1 MSQAIGRK
9 VRGAWLPT
17 KTNCAAELS
26 VPHPARVTRQAR
38 NRATVGQSNWRR
50 FRLAINLLRKK
61 AIRIVGN
68 SREMLA
74 GGLWPAV
81 VRRPTLFKRM
91 NIARQV
97 LGGRPNQF
105 HRLN

>member
-38 NRATVGQSNWRR
+38 NRATVGQSNWRP

-74 GGLWPAV
+74 GGLWPAGG
-81 VRRPTLFKRM
+81 RGPTLFKR
-91 NIARQV
+91 IEKTPPGPRRRPKQV
-97 LGGRPNQF
+97 PRF
-105 HRLN
+105 

>member
-17 KTNCAAELS
+17 KTNRAAEFP
-26 VPHPARVTRQAR
+26 VPHPLGVTRQAR
-38 NRATVGQSNWRR
+38 NCATVGQSNWRP
-50 FRLAINLLRKK
+50 FRLAINLLRKE
-61 AIRIVGN
+61 AIRIVSN

-74 GGLWPAV
+74 GGLQPKV
-81 VRRPTLFKRM
+81 VRRPALFKRM

-105 HRLN
+105 HYLN